1 MEAVCLGI
9 SRRQRKGRRYEV
21 PTWRTLTHSSQIS
34 SRTAQAL
41 HSFCQSSSLNSTNNR
56 DEFAVGPR
64 ILNDQQIEALREELS
79 ELTRSDHPGSHLL
92 LGAWGLRP
100 DLHNILWD
108 AKFTVPASQLL
119 GCIIL
124 PAVLQTG
131 SAQRSSGVTA
141 GRGISPHRV

>member
-1 MEAVCLGI
+1 M
-9 SRRQRKGRRYEV
+9 

-92 LGAWGLRP
+92 YAYDSIQKDFLPQIGCVGA
-100 DLHNILWD
+100 
-108 AKFTVPASQLL
+108 AT
-119 GCIIL
+119 
-124 PAVLQTG
+124 
-131 SAQRSSGVTA
+131 
-141 GRGISPHRV
+141 